1 MRIARIGTV
10 ALLLGLLLN
19 APARGETPFNV
30 QGTMHDN
37 LAVLQAAK
45 KPVTI
50 VLKNGDKYQATI
62 GALGDHFVVL
72 TQPAQ
77 KEFFDVLV
85 PIDEITAVE
94 ARARDH

>member
-1 MRIARIGTV
+1 MVRV
-10 ALLLGLLLN
+10 AGVVVIVGLVSSASVQAQSPLN
-19 APARGETPFNV
+19 AQA
-30 QGTMHDN
+30 TMHDN
-37 LAVLQAAK
+37 LAALLAAK
-45 KPVTI
+45 KAVTV
-50 VLKNGDKYQATI
+50 VLKNGDKYQAAI
-62 GALGDHFVVL
+62 GSLGDHFVVL